1 MKEKP
6 GMCHT
11 GAQRN
16 GVSAAVRDPAR
27 NPHGAAGEATQ
38 VRVGAHLPVA
48 SCR

>member
-1 MKEKP
+1 MKGKP
-6 GMCHT
+6 GTCPVRAR
-11 GAQRN
+11 GN

-38 VRVGAHLPVA
+38 IGVGVHPPIA